1 MSVVVP
7 VVSSALAGPAVARP
21 ASGSVIRLRVR
32 PPHGVPAGSVP
43 LASGLANRYRS
54 AAAAAARRLPI
65 PSAAGGGTVGDAFVI
80 EDTTNVKFPRE
91 IAVPG
96 CTEPLVILGTVC
108 NLNFS
113 SLLGYR
119 EKFFLKIYAAA
130 FYVDCSIGVVTMR
143 WREKV
148 GIETFDASSVF
159 DSIFKAPVV
168 KSLSIILV
176 RDVDGKT
183 FVKALDDIVSRQIK
197 KPSAEEEQGLS
208 TFQKTF
214 LGRSLKQGTTV
225 YLTWLE
231 PSRLLISIAGNQDP
245 CQVDAEITS
254 ATVSYALYDGFF
266 GSSPVSPT
274 LRSSTAQLLEAILT
288 K

>member
-1 MSVVVP
+1 MATQQV
-7 VVSSALAGPAVARP
+7 
-21 ASGSVIRLRVR
+21 
-32 PPHGVPAGSVP
+32 
-43 LASGLANRYRS
+43 
-54 AAAAAARRLPI
+54 
-65 PSAAGGGTVGDAFVI
+65 F
-80 EDTTNVKFPRE
+80 
-91 IAVPG
+91 
-96 CTEPLVILGTVC
+96 

-113 SLLGYR
+113 PLLGYR

-130 FYVDCSIGVVTMR
+130 FYVDCSIGVDTAR

-148 GIETFDASSVF
+148 VIETFDASSVF

-183 FVKALDDIVSRQIK
+183 FVKALDDIITRQIK
-197 KPSAEEEQGLS
+197 KPSTEEEHSLS
-208 TFQKTF
+208 TFEKAF

-231 PSRLLISIAGNQDP
+231 PSRLLISIAGNQDSS
-245 CQVDAEITS
+245 QVDAEITS
-254 ATVSYALYDGFF
+254 ATVNYALYDGFF
-266 GSSPVSPT
+266 GGTPVSPT
-274 LRSSTAQLLEAILT
+274 LRSSTSQLLEAILT

>member
-1 MSVVVP
+1 MAHADAKRQEKHKSP
-7 VVSSALAGPAVARP
+7 LEFLTTSLGGCLGSLGGKSATGCE
-21 ASGSVIRLRVR
+21 
-32 PPHGVPAGSVP
+32 
-43 LASGLANRYRS
+43 
-54 AAAAAARRLPI
+54 
-65 PSAAGGGTVGDAFVI
+65 VGDAFVI

-96 CTEPLVILGTVC
+96 YTEPLVILGT
-108 NLNFS
+108 
-113 SLLGYR
+113 GYR

-130 FYVDCSIGVVTMR
+130 FYVDCSIGVDTMR
-143 WREKV
+143 WSEKV

-159 DSIFKAPVV
+159 VSIFKAPVV
-168 KSLSIILV
+168 KSLSIILI

-183 FVKALDDIVSRQIK
+183 FVKALDDIIARQIK

-214 LGRSLKQGTTV
+214 LGRSLKQGITV

-231 PSRLLISIAGNQDP
+231 PSRLLISISGNQDP

-254 ATVSYALYDGFF
+254 ATVNYALYDGFF

>member
-1 MSVVVP
+1 MSAVP
-7 VVSSALAGPAVARP
+7 VVSSALAGPAVAVAVAVARP
-21 ASGSVIRLRVR
+21 ASGSVTRLRA
-32 PPHGVPAGSVP
+32 PAPHGVPAGSVP
-43 LASGLANRYRS
+43 FASGLANCYRRS
-54 AAAAAARRLPI
+54 AAAARRLPI

-96 CTEPLVILGTVC
+96 YTEPLVILGT
-108 NLNFS
+108 
-113 SLLGYR
+113 GYR

-130 FYVDCSIGVVTMR
+130 FYVDCSIGVDTMR

-183 FVKALDDIVSRQIK
+183 FVKALDDIIARQIK
-197 KPSAEEEQGLS
+197 KPSAEEEQSLS

-231 PSRLLISIAGNQDP
+231 PSKLLISIAGNQDP

-254 ATVSYALYDGFF
+254 ATVNYALYDGFL

-274 LRSSTAQLLEAILT
+274 LRSSTALLLEAILT

>member
-1 MSVVVP
+1 MNAVP
-7 VVSSALAGPAVARP
+7 PVASLLAGPAVAWP
-21 ASGSVIRLRVR
+21 ATVARLR
-32 PPHGVPAGSVP
+32 PPHGVAVGPSP
-43 LASGLANRYRS
+43 SGHHPTRYRAS
-54 AAAAAARRLPI
+54 RGGARRLPI

-96 CTEPLVILGTVC
+96 YTEPLIILGT
-108 NLNFS
+108 
-113 SLLGYR
+113 GYR

-130 FYVDCSIGVVTMR
+130 FYVDCSIGVDTTR

-148 GIETFDASSVF
+148 GIEAFDASLIF
-159 DSIFKAPVV
+159 DSIFKALVV

-183 FVKALDDIVSRQIK
+183 FVKALDDIIARQIK

-225 YLTWLE
+225 YLTWVE
-231 PSRLLISIAGNQDP
+231 PSRLLISIAGSQDP

-254 ATVSYALYDGFF
+254 ATVNYALYDGFF

-274 LRSSTAQLLEAILT
+274 LKSSTAQLLEAILT

>member
-1 MSVVVP
+1 MSAVP
-7 VVSSALAGPAVARP
+7 VVSSALAGPAVAVAVARP
-21 ASGSVIRLRVR
+21 ASGSVTRLRA
-32 PPHGVPAGSVP
+32 PAPHGVPAGSVP
-43 LASGLANRYRS
+43 LASGLANCYRRS
-54 AAAAAARRLPI
+54 AAATRRLPI

-96 CTEPLVILGTVC
+96 YTEPLVILGT
-108 NLNFS
+108 
-113 SLLGYR
+113 GYR

-130 FYVDCSIGVVTMR
+130 FYVDCSIGVDTMR

-183 FVKALDDIVSRQIK
+183 FVKALDDIIARQIK
-197 KPSAEEEQGLS
+197 KPSAEEEQSLS

-231 PSRLLISIAGNQDP
+231 PSKLLISIAGNQDP

-254 ATVSYALYDGFF
+254 ATVNYALYDGFL

-274 LRSSTAQLLEAILT
+274 LRSSTALLLEAILT

>member
-1 MSVVVP
+1 MSAVP
-7 VVSSALAGPAVARP
+7 VVSSALAGPAVAVAVAVARP
-21 ASGSVIRLRVR
+21 ASGSVTRLRA
-32 PPHGVPAGSVP
+32 PAPHGVPAGSVP
-43 LASGLANRYRS
+43 LASGLANCYRRS
-54 AAAAAARRLPI
+54 AAAARRLPI

-96 CTEPLVILGTVC
+96 YTEPLVILGT
-108 NLNFS
+108 
-113 SLLGYR
+113 GYR

-130 FYVDCSIGVVTMR
+130 FYVDCSIGVDTMR

-183 FVKALDDIVSRQIK
+183 FVKALDDIIARQIK
-197 KPSAEEEQGLS
+197 KPSAEEEQSLS

-231 PSRLLISIAGNQDP
+231 PSKLLISIAGNQDP

-254 ATVSYALYDGFF
+254 ATVNYALYDGFL

-274 LRSSTAQLLEAILT
+274 LRSSTALLLEAILT